1 MLGTDIDEPFKHMD
15 PNLAETAIPINVKVD
30 PRAYLA
36 VCPAPRKVIA
46 DTGAAVD
53 PIGANDLHHKYK
65 AKDLRDCALLH
76 G

>member
-1 MLGTDIDEPFKHMD
+1 MD
-15 PNLAETAIPINVKVD
+15 PNMAKTAIPNDVKVD

-53 PIGANDLHHKYK
+53 LIGANDLHHKDK

-76 G
+76 S

>member
-1 MLGTDIDEPFKHMD
+1 MAK
-15 PNLAETAIPINVKVD
+15 AAIPNDVKVD

-53 PIGANDLHHKYK
+53 LIGANDLHHKDK
-65 AKDLRDCALLH
+65 AQNRRNCAPLH
-76 G
+76 C